1 MHSMKWMVSAAVLS
15 LSVVGC
21 GGQAEE
27 GSLATGRVA
36 APLTDGNKLF
46 GSDTLKG
53 ALISANTSAVAGL
66 AIEGKG
72 SGAGEGCVRSGS
84 GTFCSGRQQTIAPM
98 SRDFR
103 STTNACANG
112 GPSGGTDANGNPRNA
127 ACCPGEQSN
136 AIALDAVNLWV
147 NVNNDLTNGGVPSIT
162 MAQAKALYC
171 GTDGSGSAAACG
183 ITTWGQLG
191 TTSNPNGVIAKY
203 RRDDL
208 SGTTDTF
215 KSLLGC
221 TNFCADVVTIADGA
235 LPAACAGQGSATE
248 CIGEL
253 VSTDINA
260 VGYSG
265 DSARK
270 VDGSG
275 NARNKA
281 LLIAGIAPTAA
292 NVRKLITDPA
302 NAYPLSRFLFLNEN
316 TGFTKDPKE
325 QALYDW
331 VYANKASFQSILV
344 GQGFIACSGTGALRC
359 GGAAND
365 GRGAGLCKGN

>member
-21 GGQAEE
+21 GGQSEA
-27 GSLATGRVA
+27 GPAATGQVSA
-36 APLTDGNKLF
+36 SLTDGNKLF

-53 ALISANTSAVAGL
+53 SLIAINAITPKTL
-66 AIEGKG
+66 AIEGRG
-72 SGAGEGCVRSGS
+72 SSVGEGCMRSGS
-84 GTFCSGRQQTIAPM
+84 GTFCSGRQQTIAGM

-127 ACCPGEQSN
+127 ACCPGESSN
-136 AIALDAVNLWV
+136 VIALDAVNLWV
-147 NVNNDLTNGGVPSIT
+147 HKNNDVTNIT
-162 MAQAKALYC
+162 SANAKALYC
-171 GTDGSGSAAACG
+171 GTDGSGSAAACT

-191 TTSNPNGVIAKY
+191 STVNPNGVIAKY

-221 TNFCADVVTIADGA
+221 TNFCADVVLVADGA
-235 LPAACAGQGSATE
+235 LPPACAGQASATE

-253 VSTDINA
+253 TSTNINA

-270 VDGSG
+270 VDGS
-275 NARNKA
+275 NNPRNKA
-281 LLIAGIAPTAA
+281 LFVNGIEPSAA

-302 NAYPLSRFLFLNEN
+302 NAYPLSRHLFLNEN
-316 TGFTKDPKE
+316 TSIAKEPQE

-331 VYANKASFQSILV
+331 VYANKGTAQGILV
-344 GQGFIACSGTGALRC
+344 GQGFIACSTLGPLRC
-359 GGAAND
+359 GGVSGD